1 MDTDTHSTTSFLV
14 TLDICTQALM
24 HGQQELLLRLTHLSG
39 VALWET
45 KLWTPTHLTTPHT
58 AFVNSIQSFQER
70 RKKLH
75 LKTPNK
81 DSSKHHV
88 PEDMV
93 MGLPRR
99 EEEASPGL
107 NTLLVL
113 HKNHHF
119 QSGSNFGKEHGR
131 AYKQLLSC
139 LATLVICLGPR
150 GKIFPCL
157 GRTKG
162 FLSLSPWGEQFSS
175 Q

>member
-1 MDTDTHSTTSFLV
+1 MDSKSFTPAYSSLQGAALWKTT
-14 TLDICTQALM
+14 
-24 HGQQELLLRLTHLSG
+24 LRNTYSPYSSSHCLCKFNSVLSG
-39 VALWET
+39 
-45 KLWTPTHLTTPHT
+45 
-58 AFVNSIQSFQER
+58 NER
-70 RKKLH
+70 KI
-75 LKTPNK
+75 TFEDPNK

-99 EEEASPGL
+99 EEEASSGL

-113 HKNHHF
+113 HKNHRF
-119 QSGSNFGKEHGR
+119 QSSSNFGKEHGR

-139 LATLVICLGPR
+139 LATLVICLGPWV
-150 GKIFPCL
+150 KIFPCL

-162 FLSLSPWGEQFSS
+162 FLSLSPWGEQSSS